1 MKANMTKPLDER
13 YLSEDDTVI
22 GIAKVETKG
31 DEIILDEFVDD
42 NGEGSARMLTFTMLT
57 SIGVLALIAIA
68 AIIKILQ

>member
-31 DEIILDEFVDD
+31 DEIVLDEFVDD

-57 SIGVLALIAIA
+57 SIGVLASIAIA

>member
-13 YLSEDDTVI
+13 YFSEDDTVI
-22 GIAKVETKG
+22 GIAKAETKG
-31 DEIILDEFVDD
+31 DKIILDEFVDD

-57 SIGVLALIAIA
+57 SIGVLASIAIA

>member
-1 MKANMTKPLDER
+1 MKANMANPLDER

-57 SIGVLALIAIA
+57 SIGVLAAIAIA

>member
-1 MKANMTKPLDER
+1 MKANMANPLDER

-57 SIGVLALIAIA
+57 SIGVLASIAIA
-68 AIIKILQ
+68 VIIKILQ

>member
-22 GIAKVETKG
+22 GTAKAETRG
-31 DEIILDEFVDD
+31 DEIILDKFVDD
-42 NGEGSARMLTFTMLT
+42 NGEGSARMLTLTMLA
-57 SIGVLALIAIA
+57 SLGVLASIAIA